1 MANSH
6 AHNNTGIFEF
16 SVEPIQ
22 EFSVGSRAELMCT
35 LEAAPIPTLTWFK
48 LTGSGAQ
55 VQLDNQVPE
64 DPDYGVY
71 VIESIIPDDGGDYRC
86 RAATTLTGESKDFEV
101 IVLGKYSSY
110 FLSVTYNMQC
120 MYHT

>member
-1 MANSH
+1 M
-6 AHNNTGIFEF
+6 
-16 SVEPIQ
+16 
-22 EFSVGSRAELMCT
+22 GSRAELMCT

-48 LTGSGAQ
+48 LTGSGPQ

-71 VIESIIPDDGGDYRC
+71 VIESITPDDGGEYRC
-86 RAATTLTGESKDFEV
+86 RAATMLTGESKDFEV